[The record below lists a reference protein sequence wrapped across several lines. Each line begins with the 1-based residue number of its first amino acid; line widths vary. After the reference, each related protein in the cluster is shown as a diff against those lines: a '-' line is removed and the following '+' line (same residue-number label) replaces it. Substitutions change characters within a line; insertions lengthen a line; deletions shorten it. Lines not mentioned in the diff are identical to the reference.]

1 VGREIA
7 MRIDLSLSVG
17 QTPDS
22 EKPSMSDMPSG
33 SGSKTSELA
42 ADVANPSADYVRAQ
56 ALTAT
61 LSQLPDVRQEKVAA
75 LAEMVRS
82 GNYAARPE
90 QTAEALMSHMSGDAA
105 A

>member
-1 VGREIA
+1 
-7 MRIDLSLSVG
+7 MRIDLNPSIS

-22 EKPSMSDMPSG
+22 GKPGKPDLPSG
-33 SGSKTSELA
+33 SGSKNGQLA

-82 GNYAARPE
+82 GTYAVTPE
-90 QTAEALMSHMSGDAA
+90 QTAEALMAHMAGGAA